1 MLFLEENK
9 KLTKVPEVKVNI
21 IVDMN
26 IWDPVEKLPGHT
38 NIAAPSL
45 YARSG
50 LAYRSLEVILSAHG
64 SLIMSTFVNNMARLY
79 YLPACMK

>member
-1 MLFLEENK
+1 MTSLLLCSQHPTVPFLEENK
-9 KLTKVPEVKVNI
+9 KLTKVPEVKVDI

-26 IWDPVEKLPGHT
+26 IWNLVKKVPGHT

-50 LAYRSLEVILSAHG
+50 LAYRSLESFCQR
-64 SLIMSTFVNNMARLY
+64 MT
-79 YLPACMK
+79 P